1 MPQEPNILGLGY
13 LRKPKTDRP
22 RMLAPATSARQ
33 TASGP
38 QSVLISGII
47 AVLMTTRA
55 VFLLSLAAFASA
67 ASLRAT
73 DTLLPQL
80 AAEFS
85 VSTGSAASVVT
96 AFAISYGLLQ
106 AVYGP
111 LGDRYGKYLMVC
123 ATTLVSALGTYAC
136 ALAPTLDTLILAR
149 FAAGATVGALIPLSM
164 AWIGDVVAYEQRQA
178 LIARFLLGQILG
190 TAFGQSVAG
199 VLAEHYGWRA
209 IFVVLAL
216 LYLIVGTLL
225 LLELRSNPIT
235 RRSASDTRVT
245 ILSGLARMAGLLAHP
260 WVRIIVVTVFLEG
273 VMMFGSI
280 AFIPAHLQQRFG
292 LGPAAAGAMVSAYA
306 VGGVLY
312 ALGARRFVARLG
324 ERGLAAGGGLVL
336 AAGYLWLA
344 LAPTAWSSVPG
355 IGLIGVGFYM
365 LHNTLQVNATQMAP
379 SARGSAVSLFA
390 LCLFT
395 GQSAGVWMAG
405 KVVDAY
411 GTVPVF
417 VAVSLGLA
425 LLGFGFRWR
434 LKIQAQS
441 ISA

>member
-1 MPQEPNILGLGY
+1 
-13 LRKPKTDRP
+13 
-22 RMLAPATSARQ
+22 
-33 TASGP
+33 
-38 QSVLISGII
+38 
-47 AVLMTTRA
+47 MTNRA

-85 VSTGSAASVVT
+85 VTTGTAASVVT

-106 AVYGP
+106 AIYGP

-123 ATTLVSALGTYAC
+123 ATTLASALGTFAC
-136 ALAPTLDTLILAR
+136 AVAPTLDTLILAR

-199 VLAEHYGWRA
+199 VLAEQFGWRA
-209 IFVVLAL
+209 IFVVLAV

-235 RRSASDTRVT
+235 RRSANDATVT
-245 ILSGLARMAGLLAHP
+245 IRAGLARMAGLLAHP
-260 WVRIIVVTVFLEG
+260 WVRSVVGIVFLEG
-273 VMMFGSI
+273 MLMFGSI
-280 AFIPAHLQQRFG
+280 AFIPVHLQHRFS

-312 ALGARRFVARLG
+312 ALSAKRFVAGLG
-324 ERGLAAGGGLVL
+324 EPGLAAGGGLVL

-344 LAPTAWSSVPG
+344 FASAAWASVPG
-355 IGLIGVGFYM
+355 ILLIGVGFYM

-379 SARGSAVSLFA
+379 AARGSAVSLFA

-395 GQSAGVWMAG
+395 GQSVGVWLAG

-417 VAVSLGLA
+417 MAAALGLA
-425 LLGFGFRWR
+425 LLGYRFRR
-434 LKIQAQS
+434 QLQIQARS
-441 ISA
+441 TRA

>member
-1 MPQEPNILGLGY
+1 M
-13 LRKPKTDRP
+13 
-22 RMLAPATSARQ
+22 
-33 TASGP
+33 
-38 QSVLISGII
+38 
-47 AVLMTTRA
+47 AVLMTNRA

-344 LAPTAWSSVPG
+344 LAPTAWSCVPG

>member
-1 MPQEPNILGLGY
+1 
-13 LRKPKTDRP
+13 
-22 RMLAPATSARQ
+22 
-33 TASGP
+33 
-38 QSVLISGII
+38 
-47 AVLMTTRA
+47 MTNRA

-85 VSTGSAASVVT
+85 VTAGSAAAVVT
-96 AFAISYGLLQ
+96 AFAVSYGLLQ

-111 LGDRYGKYLMVC
+111 LGDRYGKYLTVC
-123 ATTLVSALGTYAC
+123 AATLASALGTFAC
-136 ALAPTLDTLILAR
+136 AAAPSLDGLILAR

-199 VLAEHYGWRA
+199 VLGEHYGWRA
-209 IFVVLAL
+209 IFVVLAM
-216 LYLIVGTLL
+216 LYLIVGALL
-225 LLELRSNPIT
+225 LLELRNNPIT
-235 RRSASDTRVT
+235 RRSSGDARVS
-245 ILSGLARMAGLLAHP
+245 IVSGLVRMAGLLAHP
-260 WVRIIVVTVFLEG
+260 WVRIIIITVFVEG
-273 VMMFGSI
+273 MMMFGSI
-280 AFIPAHLQQRFG
+280 AFIPVHLQQKFS

-312 ALGARRFVARLG
+312 ALGAKRFVAGLG
-324 ERGLAAGGGLVL
+324 ERGLALGGGLVL

-344 LAPTAWSSVPG
+344 FAPTAWLSVPG
-355 IGLIGVGFYM
+355 ILLIGVGFYM

-379 SARGSAVSLFA
+379 AARGAAVSLFA

-395 GQSAGVWMAG
+395 GQSAGVWLSAM
-405 KVVDAY
+405 VVDVW
-411 GTVPVF
+411 GTAPVF
-417 VAVSLGLA
+417 IAAALGLA
-425 LLGFGFRWR
+425 ALGFVFRRR
-434 LKIQAQS
+434 LELRAR
-441 ISA
+441 AAPA

>member
-1 MPQEPNILGLGY
+1 
-13 LRKPKTDRP
+13 
-22 RMLAPATSARQ
+22 
-33 TASGP
+33 
-38 QSVLISGII
+38 
-47 AVLMTTRA
+47 MTNRA

-80 AAEFS
+80 AVEFS

-111 LGDRYGKYLMVC
+111 LGDKFGKYLMVC
-123 ATTLVSALGTYAC
+123 VATLVSALGTYAC
-136 ALAPTLDTLILAR
+136 ALAPTLDSLIIAR

-199 VLAEHYGWRA
+199 VLGEHFGWRA

-216 LYLIVGTLL
+216 LYLIVGALL
-225 LLELRSNPIT
+225 LLELRRNPIT
-235 RRSASDTRVT
+235 RRAAGDARVT
-245 ILSGLARMAGLLAHP
+245 ILAGLARMAGLLAHP
-260 WVRIIVVTVFLEG
+260 WVGTVVATVFLEG
-273 VMMFGSI
+273 MLMFGSI
-280 AFIPAHLQQRFG
+280 AFIPVHLQQRFS

-312 ALGARRFVARLG
+312 ALSARRFVARLG

-336 AAGYLWLA
+336 AAGYLA
-344 LAPTAWSSVPG
+344 LAFAPLAWASLPG
-355 IGLIGVGFYM
+355 ILLIGVGFYM

-379 SARGSAVSLFA
+379 AARGSAVSLFA

-395 GQSAGVWMAG
+395 GQSAGVWIAG
-405 KVVDAY
+405 KVVDVY
-411 GTVPVF
+411 GTEPLF
-417 VAVSLGLA
+417 AAVALGLT
-425 LLGFGFRWR
+425 LLGWSFRR
-434 LKIQAQS
+434 QLKIQALATR
-441 ISA
+441 I

>member
-1 MPQEPNILGLGY
+1 
-13 LRKPKTDRP
+13 
-22 RMLAPATSARQ
+22 
-33 TASGP
+33 
-38 QSVLISGII
+38 
-47 AVLMTTRA
+47 MTNRA

-85 VSTGSAASVVT
+85 VTTGSAASVVT

-106 AVYGP
+106 TVYGP
-111 LGDRYGKYLMVC
+111 LGDRFGKYLMVC
-123 ATTLVSALGTYAC
+123 VTTLASALGTYAC
-136 ALAPTLDTLILAR
+136 ALAPSLDILILAR

-199 VLAEHYGWRA
+199 VLGEHFGWRA

-216 LYLIVGTLL
+216 LYLVVGTLL
-225 LLELRSNPIT
+225 LLELRRNPIT
-235 RRSASDTRVT
+235 RRSAGDLSVT
-245 ILSGLARMAGLLAHP
+245 ILSGLTRMARLLAHP
-260 WVRIIVVTVFLEG
+260 WVRAIVATVFLEG
-273 VMMFGSI
+273 MMMFGSI
-280 AFIPAHLQQRFG
+280 AFIPVHLQQRFS

-312 ALGARRFVARLG
+312 ALGAKRFVARLG

-336 AAGYLWLA
+336 AAGYMLLA
-344 LAPTAWSSVPG
+344 FAPVAWASVPG
-355 IGLIGVGFYM
+355 ILLIGVGFYM

-379 SARGSAVSLFA
+379 TARGSAVSLFA

-395 GQSAGVWMAG
+395 GQSAGVWVFG
-405 KVVDAY
+405 NVVDAY
-411 GTVPVF
+411 GTKPVF
-417 VAVSLGLA
+417 VAVALGLS

-434 LKIQAQS
+434 LMARPS
-441 ISA
+441 LR

>member
-1 MPQEPNILGLGY
+1 
-13 LRKPKTDRP
+13 
-22 RMLAPATSARQ
+22 
-33 TASGP
+33 
-38 QSVLISGII
+38 
-47 AVLMTTRA
+47 MTNRA

-85 VSTGSAASVVT
+85 VTAGGAAAVVT

-106 AVYGP
+106 ALYGP

-123 ATTLVSALGTYAC
+123 ATTLASALGTFAC
-136 ALAPTLDTLILAR
+136 ALAPTLDALIVAR

-199 VLAEHYGWRA
+199 VLGEHYGWRA
-209 IFVVLAL
+209 VFVVLAL

-225 LLELRSNPIT
+225 LLELRRNPIT
-235 RRSASDTRVT
+235 RHSAGDATVT
-245 ILSGLARMAGLLAHP
+245 MAAGLARMAGLLARP
-260 WVRIIVVTVFLEG
+260 WVRIVVGTVFLEG
-273 VMMFGSI
+273 MMMFGSI
-280 AFIPAHLQQRFG
+280 AFIPVHLQHRFSV
-292 LGPAAAGAMVSAYA
+292 GPAAAGAMVSAYA

-312 ALGARRFVARLG
+312 ALSAKRFVAGLG
-324 ERGLAAGGGLVL
+324 EPGLAAGGGLVL
-336 AAGYLWLA
+336 ATGYLWLA
-344 LAPTAWSSVPG
+344 LASAAWASVPG
-355 IGLIGVGFYM
+355 IALIGVGFYM

-379 SARGSAVSLFA
+379 AARGSAVSLFA
-390 LCLFT
+390 FCLFT
-395 GQSAGVWMAG
+395 GQSAGVWLAG

-411 GTVPVF
+411 GTEPVF
-417 VAVSLGLA
+417 VAASLGLA
-425 LLGFGFRWR
+425 LLGFGFRR
-434 LKIQAQS
+434 QLKIQARTTR
-441 ISA
+441 A